1 MFNNFFQGT
10 SVEGEAP
17 GPSDRGMPSG
27 MKTTGKLSGRA
38 AKARAVARGDN
49 LAPAQVEDLHI

>member
-1 MFNNFFQGT
+1 MD
-10 SVEGEAP
+10 GEAS
-17 GPSDRGMPSG
+17 GPSDRGMPPG

-49 LAPAQVEDLHI
+49 LAPAQVEHLHIAVNIKL